1 MRPVSV
7 FRPDAVVLSGA
18 VLHWSPPWAHSDE
31 VTVEP
36 ATQWLR
42 SVDDGYR
49 QMLAAIAGARA
60 SVRLESY
67 IFHPGAPGDAF
78 RDALVAAA
86 RRGVWV
92 RVLVD
97 GFGSKELP
105 AGYWRELIAAGGSV
119 GVFNPLAL
127 DRIAIR
133 NHRKLLVVDEELSFV
148 VGFNIAPEYAGD
160 GVTRGWRDLGL
171 MIRGETGKHLAATF
185 DEMWNSREFRHPYGL
200 RFWLSTLRR
209 RLVACSSGGVMATG
223 PGLGRNAFHASLLRS
238 LRRARNVR
246 IVSGYFVPGFMLR
259 RALQRVARRG
269 GRVQL
274 LLAGKT
280 DVPLVQAA
288 GRAFYG
294 ALLQAGVEIA
304 EYQPQVLH
312 AKLALVDGA
321 VFAGSSNLDAR
332 SLGINYELMVRLPD
346 EALAREGRQ
355 IFDADWARSRV
366 IDAEQWARS
375 RTWLTRW
382 REGVALFILTRFDLW
397 FARRQLRRLT

>member
-1 MRPVSV
+1 MTV
-7 FRPDAVVLSGA
+7 DA
-18 VLHWSPPWAHSDE
+18 
-31 VTVEP
+31 
-36 ATQWLR
+36 
-42 SVDDGYR
+42 GYR
-49 QMLAAIAGARA
+49 QMLDAIAAARV
-60 SVRLESY
+60 SVRLECY
-67 IFHPGAPGDAF
+67 IFQPGEPGDAF
-78 RDALVAAA
+78 RAALVAAA
-86 RRGVWV
+86 RRRVWV

-105 AGYWRELIAAGGSV
+105 ADYWRELTEAGGSV

-133 NHRKLLVVDEELSFV
+133 NHRKLMVVDEALSFV
-148 VGFNIAPEYAGD
+148 VGFNIAPEYVGD

-171 MIRGETGKHLAATF
+171 VLRGDTPKHLAASF
-185 DEMWNSREFRHPYGL
+185 DEMWEARAFRHPYGL
-200 RFWLSTLRR
+200 RFWFSTLRR
-209 RLVACSSGGVMATG
+209 RLVACSSAEVMAMG

-246 IVSGYFVPGFMLR
+246 IVSAYFVPSFRLR

-269 GRVQL
+269 GRVRL

-346 EALAREGRQ
+346 AALAEQGRK
-355 IFDADWARSRV
+355 IFEADWARARV
-366 IDAEQWARS
+366 IDAAQWARGRS
-375 RTWLTRW
+375 WLTRW
-382 REGVALFILTRFDLW
+382 RESVALFLLTRFDLW
-397 FARRQLRRLT
+397 FARRQLRRLS